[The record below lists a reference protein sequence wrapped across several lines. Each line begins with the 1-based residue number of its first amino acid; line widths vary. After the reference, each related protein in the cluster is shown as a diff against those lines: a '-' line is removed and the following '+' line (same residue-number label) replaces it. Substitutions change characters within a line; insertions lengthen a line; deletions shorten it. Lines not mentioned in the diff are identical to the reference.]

1 MEIVRLGNGG
11 DPQIAAGS
19 LKRVNSFN
27 VAPITIVATASAG
40 TTMDTQAYK
49 NYEWFNVA
57 QTSAG
62 TDFITLPAAPV
73 GTVLMF
79 YAISA
84 CKVQG
89 TASDTINGVAPTTDI
104 TLAAGSISEIIRTTA
119 TTWVLTHRTTAGV
132 ITAPV
137 A

>member
-19 LKRVNSFN
+19 LKRVNSYN
-27 VAPITIVATASAG
+27 VAPTTIVATASAG

-73 GTVLMF
+73 GTEFKF

-89 TASDTINGVAPTTDI
+89 TASDTINGVAPATDI
-104 TLAAGSISEIIRTTA
+104 TLAAGSLSTIIRVTSTA
-119 TTWVLTHRTTAGV
+119 WLLLHQASNGAV
-132 ITAPV
+132 TAPV